1 MIQLIQQQLTRAQ
14 QCQKKQA
21 DRHRTPRTFEVG
33 DLVYLKL
40 QPYVQSS
47 LVKRANHKLAFKF
60 FGPYRVLAKV
70 GEVAYKL
77 DLPPQSTIHPV
88 FHVSLLKKVLGS
100 NIQVS
105 AALPPVP
112 ASSQQPEKI
121 LQRREVATQ
130 KGPVT
135 QVLIQWTSWP
145 EELATWEDEA
155 TIVAR
160 FPQVAAWGQAVP
172 QGRKNVMNIK
182 ESDEDNRPRRGV
194 KPNPRVNG
202 PEWTH

>member
-1 MIQLIQQQLTRAQ
+1 MIQLIQEQLIRAQ

-47 LVKRANHKLAFKF
+47 LVKQANHKLAFNF
-60 FGPYRVLAKV
+60 FGPYRVMAKV

-77 DLPPQSTIHPV
+77 DLPPASTIHPV
-88 FHVSLLKKVLGS
+88 FHVSLLKKALGS
-100 NIQVS
+100 NVQVS
-105 AALPPVP
+105 AALPPIP

-130 KGPVT
+130 KGLVT
-135 QVLIQWTSWP
+135 QVLIQWTLWL

-160 FPQVAAWGQAVP
+160 FRQVAAWGQVVP
-172 QGRKNVMNIK
+172 QERKNIKDIK
-182 ESDEDNRPRRGV
+182 ESDEDSRPRRGV
-194 KPNPRVNG
+194 KSNPRVSG
-202 PEWTH
+202 LEWTH